1 MSATRRKGSRGGRA
15 ASRAAGPPASNAL
28 AWAESLASG
37 EPAPG
42 ASALEW
48 AESLAAKDQ
57 APSPW
62 GSVSGSSPASAPT
75 ATSAPAGAATDD
87 ASPWGPIPAP
97 AVADAP
103 AEGDA
108 NPWGPVVGPDPDQPR
123 GRGKNAGGKGGK
135 GGRSG
140 KARSK
145 GKGGRPSAKGAPK
158 TEVAPTPAGGFPVS
172 PGAGAEAEAVPD
184 AVDAPPPF
192 PEVDVPGS
200 LADVLPELAPEP
212 APDAEPGAD
221 DAPAR
226 RPGRRGGAQKT
237 GSAAKS
243 GKRPRGRLAPDTAQQ
258 KRIKTS
264 LRRGL
269 PPLLDRPTTLVAA
282 GVIAALLG
290 LGAGWGTSLTGGG
303 DSPLSAAD
311 AASCAQTQMAWTQAA
326 NAQSAMVQDEPETL
340 RKGFINARNAL
351 EGVTPPEAIAEDWAI
366 AYTYYSTVANNIEKV
381 KPNDGAAVTSA
392 VGGAQQ
398 ELDTD
403 AMVAAFERVQEY
415 VASNCQGG

>member
-42 ASALEW
+42 SSALEW
-48 AESLAAKDQ
+48 AEGLAAKD
-57 APSPW
+57 ATPSPW
-62 GSVSGSSPASAPT
+62 GSVGGSSPTSAPT
-75 ATSAPAGAATDD
+75 SSAAPTGTADD
-87 ASPWGPIPAP
+87 GSPWGPIPAP

-123 GRGKNAGGKGGK
+123 GGSKNARGKGGK

-140 KARSK
+140 RSRSK

-158 TEVAPTPAGGFPVS
+158 TDVAPTPAGGFPVGGGV
-172 PGAGAEAEAVPD
+172 GADPAPD
-184 AVDAPPPF
+184 AAEGVVDAPPF
-192 PEVDVPGS
+192 TEADAPGG
-200 LADVLPELAPEP
+200 LADVLPEIAPEP
-212 APDAEPGAD
+212 APDAEPEAD
-221 DAPAR
+221 AA
-226 RPGRRGGAQKT
+226 PGRRPAQRGGAKKA
-237 GSAAKS
+237 GSAKKA
-243 GKRPRGRLAPDTAQQ
+243 GTRPRGRLAPDTAQQ

-290 LGAGWGTSLTGGG
+290 LGAGWGTSLTG
-303 DSPLSAAD
+303 DDAPLSAAD

-326 NAQSAMVQDEPETL
+326 NAQSAMVQDQPETL